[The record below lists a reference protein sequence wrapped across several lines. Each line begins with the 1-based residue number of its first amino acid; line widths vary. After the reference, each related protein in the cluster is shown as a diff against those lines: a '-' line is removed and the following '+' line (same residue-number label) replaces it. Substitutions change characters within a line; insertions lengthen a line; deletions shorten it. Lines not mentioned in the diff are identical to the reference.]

1 MHLKL
6 DENLGNSQ
14 AQLLRDA
21 GYDVETVYSQGM
33 TSASD
38 RDLIEACKSE
48 ARCLVTLD
56 MDFANPLLF
65 KPSEYNGI
73 AVLRLPPKSSI
84 DDLRELIELFL
95 EGMQQYP
102 IRGQLWILQRGK
114 IRVYQEE

>member
-1 MHLKL
+1 
-6 DENLGNSQ
+6 
-14 AQLLRDA
+14 
-21 GYDVETVYSQGM
+21 
-33 TSASD
+33 
-38 RDLIEACKSE
+38 
-48 ARCLVTLD
+48 

-102 IRGQLWILQRGK
+102 IREQLLILQRGK